1 MAAQTSAAILAGG
14 RARRFGGRDKSRLIV
29 EGYPIIN
36 RQVEVLQRVA
46 DPLFIIAGD
55 AGRFADLGLPIYP
68 DVIEGSGTLG
78 GIYSALEVSPLDA
91 VLVVACDLPFLDAG
105 LLGRLVE
112 LAQDGDA
119 AWVRSDR
126 GPEPTLACYRR
137 TARQAI
143 RRQIDAGRL
152 KASDLGAVLSVA
164 EMDLTEVARF
174 GQPSRLL
181 ANINTPEDYER
192 LKGQRA

>member
-126 GPEPTLACYRR
+126 GPEPTLACYRH

-181 ANINTPEDYER
+181 ANINTPADY
-192 LKGQRA
+192 QRVVGHL